1 MASVTTVLGLV
12 AGSAAVATLAAS
24 STFVTTLS
32 TPAQIVTHAAEPA
45 KANVVRI
52 TGEDFKFDS
61 PDVIPAGLTEFR
73 FLNKGPALHHLAILK
88 LTGGKTID
96 DLRAVLADPGPPPS
110 WVKEYGGA
118 NASVPG
124 EESNATLSLTPGN
137 YALICFV
144 DIGGPPHFA
153 KGMVRALRVV
163 PSKAPNPKPAASATM
178 TLLDYS
184 FKLSNPIRAGKRTI
198 RVRNLGKQHHEVQ
211 LVQLAPGKSA
221 KDMMAWLGKMEGP
234 PPGKALGGVAGMEAG
249 MTEYFTADFTPGK
262 YALICFLPDARDGKP
277 HFAHGMLQE
286 IAVK

>member
-24 STFVTTLS
+24 SAVVSPVS
-32 TPAQIVTHAAEPA
+32 TSAQIVAYAAEPA
-45 KANVVRI
+45 KANVVRV
-52 TGEDFKFDS
+52 TGEDFKFDA

-96 DLRAVLADPGPPPS
+96 DLRAVLANPGPPPS
-110 WVKEYGGA
+110 WVKEFGGA
-118 NASVPG
+118 NAAVPG

-163 PSKAPNPKPAASATM
+163 PSKEANPRPAASATM

-184 FKLSNPIRAGKRTI
+184 FKLSGPIRAGKRTI
-198 RVRNLGKQHHEVQ
+198 RVRNVGKQHHEVQ
-211 LVQLAPGKSA
+211 LVQLPPGKSA
-221 KDMMAWLGKMEGP
+221 KDMMDWLGKMEGP

-249 MTEYFTADFTPGK
+249 MTEYFTADFAPGK
-262 YALICFLPDARDGKP
+262 YALICFLPDAKDGKP

-286 IAVK
+286 ITVK